1 MGTLRETASDE
12 IIQKLNELTN
22 PNTISVAN
30 MLLDRNFSNLTYL
43 ESTCLRDIF
52 ELDLNKLVFYFSKKN
67 ETDSL

>member
-22 PNTISVAN
+22 PNTICVAN
-30 MLLDRNFSNLTYL
+30 ILLDRDFSNLTYL

-52 ELDLNKLVFYFSKKN
+52 ELDLNRLVLYFKENK
-67 ETDSL
+67 

>member
-30 MLLDRNFSNLTYL
+30 TLLDRNFSNLTYL

-52 ELDLNKLVFYFSKKN
+52 ELDLNKLVLYFKENK
-67 ETDSL
+67 

>member
-12 IIQKLNELTN
+12 IIQKLNKLTN

-52 ELDLNKLVFYFSKKN
+52 EIDLNKLVLYFKENK
-67 ETDSL
+67 

>member
-1 MGTLRETASDE
+1 MATLRETASDE

-30 MLLDRNFSNLTYL
+30 FILDRNFSNLTYL

-52 ELDLNKLVFYFSKKN
+52 EIDLNRLVLYFKEKK
-67 ETDSL
+67 